1 MKSGFDDGRAGAV
14 VAEALGTVLQRRHR
28 KHLYARLTRDVG
40 DGVDAS
46 TYPLLSGLARV
57 GACSAAE
64 LGREIGLDRSG
75 VSRRATRLEVAGLIS
90 RRTDSADTRAV
101 RLELTSR
108 GQAAVATLR
117 MRLAS
122 EIDALFEGWSESETR
137 SFAEGFVR
145 FVESELFAL

>member
-1 MKSGFDDGRAGAV
+1 M
-14 VAEALGTVLQRRHR
+14 
-28 KHLYARLTRDVG
+28 
-40 DGVDAS
+40 DAS

-75 VSRRATRLEVAGLIS
+75 VSRRATHFGVVGLLS
-90 RRTDSADTRAV
+90 RRTDSTDARAA

-108 GQAAVATLR
+108 GQVAVETLR
-117 MRLAS
+117 MRLTS
-122 EIDALFEGWSESETR
+122 EIDALFEDRSESETR

-145 FVESELFAL
+145 SIESEVFAQ